1 MEKEELEL
9 ELEFLQKKM
18 QEAIVYQFYFGT
30 KEEDKMER
38 AARNCALLAQ
48 SFVEKKL
55 KNILDKE

>member
-1 MEKEELEL
+1 MEEVLEL

-18 QEAIVYQFYFGT
+18 KQAIAYQFYFGT

-38 AARNCALLAQ
+38 ASKNCALLAQ

-55 KNILDKE
+55 QNRLN

>member
-1 MEKEELEL
+1 MKELLEL

-18 QEAIVYQFYFGT
+18 QEAIVYQFHFG

-55 KNILDKE
+55 KNILDKA